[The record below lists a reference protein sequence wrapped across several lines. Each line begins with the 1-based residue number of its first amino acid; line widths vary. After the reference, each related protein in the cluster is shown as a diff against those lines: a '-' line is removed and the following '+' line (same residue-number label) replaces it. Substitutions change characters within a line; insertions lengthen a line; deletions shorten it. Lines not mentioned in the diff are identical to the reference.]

1 MLWKFIIIALAGI
14 DDGEKFNQE
23 YVWGAAIKRLLL
35 RMRTITFGAHTKLMK
50 WNAKVDELSDEL
62 INTLLGPARAKLK
75 PLGDLTDFAELRLHQ
90 SLRNEL
96 ISAGLDGKW
105 LERVIES

>member
-50 WNAKVDELSDEL
+50 WSAKIDELSDEL
-62 INTLLGPARAKLK
+62 ISKLLGPARAKLN
-75 PLGDLTDFAELRLHQ
+75 PLGKLTDSAELQLHQ

-96 ISAGLDGKW
+96 ISAGLDDKW
-105 LERVIES
+105 LERAIE